1 MESLVLLG
9 VVDVDVFAAAVSSI
23 VLIVDVLKLLV
34 RKRST
39 LEPELDNVV
48 SGVADFGR
56 RFFREAGAL
65 CGRILDVL
73 VRSVAVRSVAVR
85 SVAVRYVAVAESVAE
100 IGSCCFCSFILFG
113 VRLGPDVTGLRICTE
128 DE

>member
-73 VRSVAVRSVAVR
+73 VRSVAVRSVAV
-85 SVAVRYVAVAESVAE
+85 AESVAE

-113 VRLGPDVTGLRICTE
+113 VRLGPAVTGLRTCTE